1 MSIRTNPMKA
11 VPTLLKR
18 LSTIEGQAN
27 LDDLK
32 SELMNIKDVFLLVKQ
47 NKEELLDTL
56 AAVDGYLRNSNMRK
70 LMEEKEDICRRL
82 RTSFQKLLP
91 ADAAAVPSGDTE
103 AVHSSS
109 IKPFQYG
116 RKRKEVMNR
125 VHSFSQLQD
134 IEKFKVHSH
143 NLDHLHKKRGLLS
156 LLLFPEKTV
165 IKKRDIITW
174 WMGLGDILGE
184 GDGEDVFVEL
194 LHCNLIVPHH
204 QGNCPHVN
212 KFQVNPWVR
221 KNSMPLLQKDKK
233 QLFGIYSQIKT
244 SSSHHNDTLY
254 GSLTL
259 DRREVKLCDEFG
271 FKSNHWKAVFNVN
284 ASYLKFGLQWMAK
297 MKYLEVLHLG
307 RWPQHSASHH
317 IEVENEEFLKELED
331 QKCLKYLSLRGIS
344 RISELPP
351 SIFQLESLETLDLKA
366 CHNLETLPNDIAS
379 LRNLRR
385 LDLSQCYLLDRMPK
399 GIEKLTEL
407 RVLKGFVIG
416 SSSKN
421 PSTIS
426 DLANLKKLEQL
437 SIHIGSGAV
446 IQDGEFESL
455 KELSALE
462 HLKIS
467 WGVSDIRYSDMQ
479 IILPSN
485 LEKLH
490 LEGFPGE
497 NIPEWLKP
505 DKLPFLLKELNITG
519 GKLKSMDHGEI
530 YDKDRYPWLK
540 IIRLKYLKH
549 LNVHLTN
556 LREMFPS
563 LWYVDIKHVP
573 NSPSWEGSIE

>member
-32 SELMNIKDVFLLVKQ
+32 PELMNIKDVFLLVKQ

-134 IEKFKVHSH
+134 IEKFK
-143 NLDHLHKKRGLLS
+143 
-156 LLLFPEKTV
+156 
-165 IKKRDIITW
+165 
-174 WMGLGDILGE
+174 
-184 GDGEDVFVEL
+184 
-194 LHCNLIVPHH
+194 
-204 QGNCPHVN
+204 
-212 KFQVNPWVR
+212 
-221 KNSMPLLQKDKK
+221 
-233 QLFGIYSQIKT
+233 
-244 SSSHHNDTLY
+244 
-254 GSLTL
+254 
-259 DRREVKLCDEFG
+259 
-271 FKSNHWKAVFNVN
+271 
-284 ASYLKFGLQWMAK
+284 
-297 MKYLEVLHLG
+297 YLEVLHLG

-317 IEVENEEFLKELED
+317 IEVENEEFLKELEG